1 MTRSIELRTK
11 KYVKG
16 YGFLSFAR
24 KYSTNMGKNYWI
36 QLQKQIRCCKSCF
49 QKVIYKTAETTGE
62 LMGKRIAE
70 KIVDPKPVYDES
82 SRNVDEIIIPSEKR

>member
-24 KYSTNMGKNYWI
+24 KYSTNIVKNYWI

-49 QKVIYKTAETTGE
+49 QKVIHKTAETTGE
-62 LMGKRIAE
+62 LMGKKSLRKLSIQNLFMMRVQE
-70 KIVDPKPVYDES
+70 MLTK
-82 SRNVDEIIIPSEKR
+82 